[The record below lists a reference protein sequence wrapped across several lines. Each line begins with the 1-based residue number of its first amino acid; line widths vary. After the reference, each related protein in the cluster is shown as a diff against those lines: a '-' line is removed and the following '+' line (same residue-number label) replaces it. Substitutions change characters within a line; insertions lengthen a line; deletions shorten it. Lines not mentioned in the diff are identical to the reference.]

1 MDRQAKIDLC
11 NRALHGA
18 VNSALQ
24 YMENSTPYVP
34 VGAEEQWDAVLA
46 ARDEEAA
53 VAREFHAVVGE
64 LDGVAKVGVFPY
76 WNVDLNYLDLKWFCR
91 FANRHNRSEIEWTE
105 QVLPDVRADAKLH
118 RLFTGLLEMRR
129 KQEEL
134 LASVGGEE
142 SQEESTEEAPAA
154 AEGSASADE

>member
-24 YMENSTPYVP
+24 YMENSTPYIP
-34 VGAEEQWDAVLA
+34 VGAEEQWEEVLA
-46 ARDEEAA
+46 VRDEEASL
-53 VAREFHAVVGE
+53 AREIHAIVGE

-76 WNVDLNYLDLKWFCR
+76 WNVDMNYLDLRWYCR
-91 FANRHNRSEIEWTE
+91 FANRHNRAEIEWTE

-118 RLFTGLLEMRR
+118 RLFTRLLEMR
-129 KQEEL
+129 KTQDDV

-142 SQEESTEEAPAA
+142 TTEESAA
-154 AEGSASADE
+154 HATPADE